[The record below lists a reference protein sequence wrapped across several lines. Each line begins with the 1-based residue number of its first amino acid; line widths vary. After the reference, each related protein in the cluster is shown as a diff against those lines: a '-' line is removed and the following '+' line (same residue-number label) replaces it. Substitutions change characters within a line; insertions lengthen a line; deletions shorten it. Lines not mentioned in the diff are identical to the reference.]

1 MNAISFARI
10 FLKSF
15 GIALL
20 VAGAL
25 GAQGG
30 ELKSAEELVSTLQ
43 SKIGKE
49 FDIPTSFSC
58 DILTAE
64 QRDGRVILFKSGA
77 DWNDP
82 NSIVWFWDP
91 KEALPKDKAGWFSLL
106 DECKPNGD
114 CSEVMVSASGGG
126 VARIRISDKKL
137 IFFGMAGGN
146 PHSIALLPDGNVATA
161 SSTGGFIAL
170 FAVPKSN
177 ESDGATRPTPVH
189 QKYTL
194 ASAHGVV
201 WDEKRKILW
210 ALGGAEIVGFEY
222 AGTKEAPELK
232 EIYRAK
238 LEETALGGHDFYP
251 APGFD
256 ALMVTGIGIS
266 VFDPAA
272 RKLHSVSPM
281 RNVKS
286 LSLSPEGVP
295 LMQRAVEKW
304 WSDTLVYGD
313 DKDIGAGTYT
323 GAHFYKARWFTPN
336 EFSAS

>member
-1 MNAISFARI
+1 MISPI
-10 FLKSF
+10 PLKSI

-20 VAGAL
+20 CAGAL

-30 ELKSAEELVSTLQ
+30 GLKSAEELVSVLQ
-43 SKIGKE
+43 TKIGKE

-82 NSIVWFWDP
+82 NSVVWSWDP
-91 KEALPKDKAGWFSLL
+91 KEALPKDKIGWFSLL

-126 VARIRISDKKL
+126 VARIRVSDRKL

-146 PHSIALLPDGNVATA
+146 PHSIATLPDGNVATA
-161 SSTGGFIAL
+161 SSTGSFVAL
-170 FAVPKSN
+170 FAVPESN
-177 ESDGATRPTPVH
+177 ETEGATKPTAVYR
-189 QKYTL
+189 KYPL

-201 WDEKRKILW
+201 WDAKRKILW

-222 AGTKEAPELK
+222 AGTKEAPELR
-232 EIYRAK
+232 EIHRIK

-256 ALMVTGIGIS
+256 ALLVTGLGIS

-272 RKLHSVSPM
+272 RKLHSVSTM

-286 LSLSPEGVP
+286 LSLSPEGIP
-295 LMQRAVEKW
+295 LMQRAVERW
-304 WSDTLVYGD
+304 WSDTLVHGD
-313 DKDIGAGTYT
+313 DKDTGAGTYS
-323 GAHFYKARWFTPN
+323 GAHFYKARWFVPN
-336 EFSAS
+336 EFSKE